1 MFEMIPFQGGAS
13 LNKMRKEMED
23 IWSSMFSPPGTTA
36 KVPAID
42 FMPAIN
48 VKETNEAFDI
58 SVEVAG
64 LKPEEIEVTLTG
76 DILSIKGE
84 KKEEKEETKGDYHLT
99 ERSFGKFSRSFRL
112 PAKVDRAKLEAKCKD
127 GVLYLTLPKDA
138 KEDTTKIEVAGG

>member
-1 MFEMIPFQGGAS
+1 MFEMVPFQGGVS
-13 LNKMRKEMED
+13 LQKMRKEMED
-23 IWSSMFSPPGTTA
+23 MWGRLFSPPGAIA

-42 FMPAIN
+42 FVPAIN
-48 VKETNEAFDI
+48 LKETDEAFEI

-64 LKPEEIEVTLTG
+64 LKPEEIEVALTG

-112 PAKVDRAKLEAKCKD
+112 PAKVDRAKLEARCKD
-127 GVLYLTLPKDA
+127 GVLSLSLPKDA
-138 KEDTTKIEVAGG
+138 KEDITKIEVAGG